1 MANRT
6 AKEAKSIHGR
16 GNPQYLSKKNWF
28 LFSNHFQNC
37 NLTGRFLSLSV
48 EKIVRTRI
56 YDSKYWKED
65 CFALNMELL
74 VDKAVDL
81 RYVGGTY
88 GGNIKTSPF
97 ICLVLKMLQVQ
108 PEPEIVDE
116 FISQDHFK

>member
-1 MANRT
+1 MNF
-6 AKEAKSIHGR
+6 KLFF
-16 GNPQYLSKKNWF
+16 NPQTSCNPCTLTSQLNPLSF
-28 LFSNHFQNC
+28 P
-37 NLTGRFLSLSV
+37 LSV

-74 VDKAVDL
+74 VDKAVEL

-116 FISQDHFK
+116 FISQDYFK

>member
-1 MANRT
+1 MN
-6 AKEAKSIHGR
+6 
-16 GNPQYLSKKNWF
+16 
-28 LFSNHFQNC
+28 FSA
-37 NLTGRFLSLSV
+37 V

-116 FISQDHFK
+116 FISQDYFK